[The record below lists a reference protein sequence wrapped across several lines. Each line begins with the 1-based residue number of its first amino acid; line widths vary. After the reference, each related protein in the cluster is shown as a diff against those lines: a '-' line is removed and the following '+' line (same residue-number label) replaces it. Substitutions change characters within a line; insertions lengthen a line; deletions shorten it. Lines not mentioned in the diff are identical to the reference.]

1 VSGMSAAKD
10 GLTIGIT
17 IGLHAAGETMWNNG
31 IKQNAVYL
39 ALALARCP
47 GVSRVVL
54 VNTTAVPVTPTLA
67 WDQEALPTLQFDV
80 AKDLVDVLIEL
91 GGQIDAAATDYLK
104 RRGARLVSY
113 CCGSEYILATEAVL
127 FRKTMWGSNLFVNQR
142 YDDIWMIP
150 QIEVNRAYLEVL
162 RRQRARVVP
171 FVWSAMFMESR
182 LKAFPEI
189 PLGGQYM
196 PRAGARRLSVLEPNI
211 NIVKFCLYPVL
222 IAELA
227 YRQCPEDIELLQ
239 VCNATALAHES
250 PEFVSLMNQLDIV
263 RQHKA
268 VFTDRHETP
277 LFLAQNTDIVIS
289 HQLENPLNYLYLEV
303 CWQGYP
309 LVHNAS
315 LCSDLGY
322 YYENSDVEAGARRL
336 VEAIN
341 AHDNQAGWYRERQ
354 RTLIGRYFPDNP
366 QVVATYAALLD
377 DLMKRP
383 LR

>member
-1 VSGMSAAKD
+1 MNSSNQAM
-10 GLTIGIT
+10 TIGIT
-17 IGLHAAGETMWNNG
+17 IGLHGAGETMWNNG

-39 ALALARCP
+39 ARSLAQCP
-47 GVSRVVL
+47 GVARVML
-54 VNTTAVPVTPTLA
+54 VNTTTVPITQDLP
-67 WDQEALPTLQFDV
+67 WDPQALPTVPFDA

-127 FRKTMWGSNLFVNQR
+127 FRKRMWGNNLFVNQR

-171 FVWSAMFMESR
+171 FVWSPMFMESR
-182 LKAFPEI
+182 LKQFADI
-189 PLGGQYM
+189 PNAGVYQTKM
-196 PRAGARRLSVLEPNI
+196 GARRLSVLEPNI

-227 YRQCPEDIELLQ
+227 YRERPEDINLLQ
-239 VCNATALAHES
+239 VCNATALAHDS

-263 RQHKA
+263 RDHKA

-309 LVHNAS
+309 LIHNAS
-315 LCSDLGY
+315 LCPDLGY
-322 YYENSDVEAGARRL
+322 YYEGSDVETGARRL
-336 VEAIN
+336 IDAI
-341 AHDNQAGWYRERQ
+341 ATHDMQAGWYRERQ
-354 RTLIGRYFPDNP
+354 RTLIARYLPDNP
-366 QVVATYAALLD
+366 QVVASYAALLD
-377 DLMKRP
+377 DLMKRAP
-383 LR
+383 R